1 MLLDMPWQLSWF
13 LIFAALI
20 ILFSIG
26 VPIGFAMVAVAMA
39 GLFLSA
45 GFDYVLDITAFYTY
59 RRATPYVFI
68 CIPMFVLMTEFM
80 THGGIS
86 TKLIDMSQK
95 LIGRVPGSLAVVAI
109 VASTVFGACC
119 SSTVLGAMIM
129 SEMILPESSKRNY
142 DNSLIAGTIAAGG
155 TLSVLIPPSG
165 TLILWGIIA
174 QVGVD
179 RLFIAGILPGL
190 LAATVF
196 IAYIV
201 IRAIRN
207 PALAPPVPA
216 VPMKEQ
222 LLAIAKG
229 WDIILLIV
237 VVLGGIYAG
246 VADVVEISAV
256 GAIFALIIGLFH
268 RKLNLST
275 IFASLTRTATMVA
288 SFIVLI
294 IGAFLLINLMSY
306 LRIPFNLSEFFIDA
320 NLSPTILV
328 IAIMVMFFV
337 LGMFIDSASVLLI
350 TLPLFYESLVA
361 LNVDLVWLG
370 IIVTLNAMIATLTPP
385 VGLNLFVIQT
395 VGKRYGVSFT
405 TVVRGSLPFIGL
417 LALVMVIVWIFPSIA
432 TWLPSTMD

>member
-13 LIFAALI
+13 LIFALLIAL
-20 ILFSIG
+20 FCIG
-26 VPIGFAMVAVAMA
+26 VPIGFAMVVVAMA
-39 GLFLSA
+39 GLFLSD
-45 GFDYVLDITAFYTY
+45 GFNSLLDVLGFYTY
-59 RRATPYVFI
+59 HKATPYVFI

-86 TKLIDMSQK
+86 TKLIDMAHK
-95 LIGRVPGSLAVVAI
+95 LIGRVPGSLAVVTV

-129 SEMILPESSKRNY
+129 SEMILPETTKRNY

-174 QVGVD
+174 KQPVD
-179 RLFIAGILPGL
+179 KLFIAGIIPGI
-190 LAATVF
+190 LAAAVF
-196 IAYIV
+196 ITYIV

-216 VPMKEQ
+216 VPLKEQ
-222 LLAIAKG
+222 LLSIAKG
-229 WDIILLIV
+229 WDIIILIV

-256 GAIFALIIGLFH
+256 GALIALIIGLFH
-268 RKLNLST
+268 RKLNFSNIYT
-275 IFASLTRTATMVA
+275 SLTRTGSMVA
-288 SFIVLI
+288 SFIILI
-294 IGAFLLINLMSY
+294 IGAFLLINLMSI
-306 LRIPFNLSEFFIDA
+306 LRIPTHLSEYFLDA
-320 NLSPTILV
+320 NLSATVLV
-328 IAIMVMFFV
+328 IAIMLMFFI

-350 TLPLFYESLVA
+350 TLPLFLESLEA
-361 LNVDLVWLG
+361 LNVNLIWLG

-395 VGKRYGVSFT
+395 VGKRYGVNFT

-417 LALVMVIVWIFPSIA
+417 LFVVMLIVWIFPSIA